1 MRIHLFA
8 VWLLLTLWTEVC
20 QCSGYLELQ
29 LMRVEN
35 GKGELANGECCVG
48 SRRRSDGHCE
58 HGDCETYF
66 RACLKEYQTEV
77 SATGPCTYGSGSTR
91 VIGGNTFRL
100 EGSATNPNRI
110 SDAGTIYIP
119 FEFAW
124 PRAFTLILEAWHW
137 DNHSLTASEDLLIQR
152 LTYKAVMNPGDESQP
167 MHLYGDTATVELS
180 LSVRCDKHYY
190 GNKCNKQCRPRDDYF
205 GHYVCDANGNR
216 DCLEGW
222 AGEDCTTAVCKPGCN
237 PPQGRCEIPGECKC
251 KVGWGGPL
259 CNQCV
264 PYPGCKHGSCVEP
277 WQCRC
282 NKNWGGILCDRDLNY
297 CGTHQ
302 PCRNGG
308 ICSNPEPGQYSCQCP
323 QGYSGRNCEIVIDS
337 CTVAVATN
345 STEEDVRHISSNVCG
360 AHGRCISQSGGS
372 FTCACQPGFTGK
384 YCHESDGQCDA
395 VTCCNGGTCFDQ
407 GDSFLCVCAKGWG
420 GSTCNTAIN
429 SSCDSAPCLNGGA
442 CIGGGGAY
450 TCICKEGWE
459 GPTCA
464 LLVGRVCVH
473 AGVTFAH
480 GQRWDQ
486 ECNTCQCVNGDVHCT
501 QVYCGPRPCLLEV
514 SAAAPQRPLCAGGRQ
529 CVPHH
534 FLSCLR
540 PPCHQWGIC
549 PHLSPPV
556 APRTPCQP
564 NSRYLDNRCARV
576 TLVFNREMLPQ
587 GSTVEGVCSE
597 LQYWPIMRGLARD
610 HPLLVLCDQC
620 PSDSSAVGVAM
631 SYVSSEHPEGQSQ
644 IQEVMRVLIE
654 GLSKYHNSTLLLAIR
669 EVKVQTPEPS
679 SSRDSL
685 LPLLCVLFALLWLV
699 CVCVCV
705 CVLWTLRRRRDRE
718 RTSAS
723 VCVTRPPAEQEVNN
737 HHRDNRLDNNHHRD
751 NSLGIEGAGL
761 LLERGRMGG
770 DGAEEEEEE
779 GGGRSS
785 CWGTGAPPLSAPPS
799 AAACSPPV
807 PWTAAATRAPRRA
820 RGPGRVWV

>member
-1 MRIHLFA
+1 ILFA

-35 GKGELANGECCVG
+35 GKGELANGKCCVG

-137 DNHSLTASEDLLIQR
+137 DNHSLTAI
-152 LTYKAVMNPGDESQP
+152 
-167 MHLYGDTATVELS
+167 
-180 LSVRCDKHYY
+180 
-190 GNKCNKQCRPRDDYF
+190 
-205 GHYVCDANGNR
+205 
-216 DCLEGW
+216 
-222 AGEDCTTAVCKPGCN
+222 
-237 PPQGRCEIPGECKC
+237 
-251 KVGWGGPL
+251 
-259 CNQCV
+259 
-264 PYPGCKHGSCVEP
+264 
-277 WQCRC
+277 
-282 NKNWGGILCDRDLNY
+282 
-297 CGTHQ
+297 
-302 PCRNGG
+302 
-308 ICSNPEPGQYSCQCP
+308 
-323 QGYSGRNCEIVIDS
+323 
-337 CTVAVATN
+337 
-345 STEEDVRHISSNVCG
+345 
-360 AHGRCISQSGGS
+360 
-372 FTCACQPGFTGK
+372 
-384 YCHESDGQCDA
+384 
-395 VTCCNGGTCFDQ
+395 
-407 GDSFLCVCAKGWG
+407 
-420 GSTCNTAIN
+420 
-429 SSCDSAPCLNGGA
+429 
-442 CIGGGGAY
+442 
-450 TCICKEGWE
+450 
-459 GPTCA
+459 
-464 LLVGRVCVH
+464 VGRVCVH

-514 SAAAPQRPLCAGGRQ
+514 SAAVQQRPLCAGGRQ

-549 PHLSPPV
+549 SHLSPPV

-654 GLSKYHNSTLLLAIR
+654 GLSKHHNSTLLLAIR
-669 EVKVQTPEPS
+669 EVKVQTGMQPP
-679 SSRDSL
+679 RAMDSCCHQSTKES
-685 LPLLCVLFALLWLV
+685 PRAG
-699 CVCVCV
+699 
-705 CVLWTLRRRRDRE
+705 E
-718 RTSAS
+718 G
-723 VCVTRPPAEQEVNN
+723 
-737 HHRDNRLDNNHHRD
+737 
-751 NSLGIEGAGL
+751 LGLGL
-761 LLERGRMGG
+761 GLGLTKRVV
-770 DGAEEEEEE
+770 EEEQY
-779 GGGRSS
+779 
-785 CWGTGAPPLSAPPS
+785 
-799 AAACSPPV
+799 V
-807 PWTAAATRAPRRA
+807 
-820 RGPGRVWV
+820 